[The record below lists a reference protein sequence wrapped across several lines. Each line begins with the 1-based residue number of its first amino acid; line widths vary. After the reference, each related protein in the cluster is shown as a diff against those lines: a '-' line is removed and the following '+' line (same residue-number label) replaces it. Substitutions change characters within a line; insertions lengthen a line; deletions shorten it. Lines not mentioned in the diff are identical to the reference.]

1 MSTQQIHQ
9 LQASYSP
16 GEDRIL
22 LKFNTTGGVEFK
34 FWLTRLFVKKFWP
47 NLVNTMEVN
56 VKQQTDSANNSSG
69 AAPGLKD
76 KVLGFMH
83 QSAVENANFSTD
95 YESSKLPCPLGDLP
109 ILVHKAGLHL
119 RGVNSFT
126 LSLHPEVGD
135 GVELGVDQNLLH
147 LLSKLIHD
155 AVAQIDW
162 GLVIQIPG
170 VENDSSGSANEDEN
184 PQARRLH

>member
-22 LKFNTTGGVEFK
+22 LKFNTTDGVEFQ
-34 FWLTRLFVKKFWP
+34 FWLTRLFIKKFWP

-56 VKQQTDSANNSSG
+56 VQQQAANPESAINSD
-69 AAPGLKD
+69 ANIKEQ
-76 KVLGFMH
+76 VLGFMH

-95 YESSKLPCPLGDLP
+95 FEPSKAPCPLGEEP
-109 ILVHKAGLHL
+109 ILVHRAGLYAK
-119 RGVNSFT
+119 GVNSFT
-126 LSLHPEVGD
+126 LSLHPEEGY

-162 GLVIQIPG
+162 GLTIQIPG
-170 VENDSSGSANEDEN
+170 VDGDSDDAASEDDE
-184 PQARRLH
+184 QQVRQLH

>member
-22 LKFNTTGGVEFK
+22 LRFNTTDGVEFQ
-34 FWLTRLFVKKFWP
+34 FWLTRLFIKKFWP
-47 NLVNTMEVN
+47 NLVSTMEVN
-56 VKQQTDSANNSSG
+56 VQQQTESSNAPDSS
-69 AAPGLKD
+69 LKD

-83 QSAVENANFSTD
+83 QAAVENANFSTD
-95 YESSKLPCPLGDLP
+95 YEPSKIPCPLGESP
-109 ILVHKAGLHL
+109 ILVHRAGLHAKE
-119 RGVNSFT
+119 VNSFT
-126 LSLHPEVGD
+126 LSLHPEVGY

-170 VENDSSGSANEDEN
+170 VEVGSSGSVSGDEDL
-184 PQARRLH
+184 QVRRLH

>member
-22 LKFNTTGGVEFK
+22 LKFNTTDGIEFQ
-34 FWLTRLFVKKFWP
+34 FWLTRLFIKKFWP
-47 NLVNTMEVN
+47 SLVSTMEVN
-56 VKQQTDSANNSSG
+56 VQQQADTSNNSTDSDA
-69 AAPGLKD
+69 GLKD
-76 KVLGFMH
+76 QVLGFMH

-95 YESSKLPCPLGDLP
+95 FEPSKVPCPLGELP
-109 ILVHKAGLHL
+109 ILVHNASLHTK
-119 RGVNSFT
+119 GANSFT
-126 LSLHPEVGD
+126 LSLHPEVGY
-135 GVELGVDQNLLH
+135 GVEMGVDQNLLH

-162 GLVIQIPG
+162 GLVINIPG
-170 VENDSSGSANEDEN
+170 VDGSSSGSVSGGDDM
-184 PQARRLH
+184 QVRQLH

>member
-1 MSTQQIHQ
+1 MTTQQIHQ

-16 GEDRIL
+16 AEDRIL
-22 LKFNTTGGVEFK
+22 LKFNTTDGVEFQ

-47 NLVNTMEVN
+47 NLVSTMEVN
-56 VKQQTDSANNSSG
+56 IQQQSENTKDTVGSDTS
-69 AAPGLKD
+69 LKD

-83 QSAVENANFSTD
+83 QSAVENANFSSD
-95 YESSKLPCPLGDLP
+95 FKASKSPCPLGEAP
-109 ILVHKAGLHL
+109 VLVHRAGLHAK
-119 RGVNSFT
+119 GGNSFM
-126 LSLHPEVGD
+126 LSLHPEVGL

-162 GLVIQIPG
+162 GLLIQIPG
-170 VENDSSGSANEDEN
+170 VEAGSGGAISGEGNLQER
-184 PQARRLH
+184 QLH